1 MRPAIF
7 LLFSLSLSL
16 ENLRASTKETEE
28 KPSSR
33 KIINQ
38 VSTKQDE
45 SHWSRFQLSSCSC
58 SLNSNTHFGWMIK
71 MAIKKQMIFPTNLS
85 NRWILSS
92 KKKKRRP
99 ATYVRPNYYS
109 IDRVTFEATI
119 IFPLNYFDYKF
130 WSTTNKR
137 IICISW
143 KISEDAIAELK
154 TKVEDL

>member
-16 ENLRASTKETEE
+16 ENLRASTKETEG

-45 SHWSRFQLSSCSC
+45 SHWSRFQLSSCSR
-58 SLNSNTHFGWMIK
+58 SLNSNTHFGWMTK

-92 KKKKRRP
+92 KKKKQ
-99 ATYVRPNYYS
+99 TS
-109 IDRVTFEATI
+109 DLCSTKLLLDRSSH
-119 IFPLNYFDYKF
+119 F
-130 WSTTNKR
+130 WSNHN
-137 IICISW
+137 ISTQLFRLQILIDD
-143 KISEDAIAELK
+143 K
-154 TKVEDL
+154 